1 MSTNADLM
9 LRRNAALPRGVGQ
22 AFPIFIERA
31 RNAEVWDVEGRRY
44 IDFGGGI
51 AVLNVGHNHPR
62 VVASVQAQA
71 EKLAHTCF
79 MVTAY
84 EDYVTVCERLN
95 ALSTIPG
102 AKSFLVS
109 TGAEAVENAVKIAR
123 AYTKRPAVIAF
134 GGGFHGRTLLG
145 MGLTGKVAP
154 YKAGFGPFPGGLYHA
169 AYPCPLHGVSIDD
182 ALA

>member
-51 AVLNVGHNHPR
+51 AVLNVGHNHPAWSPR
-62 VVASVQAQA
+62 WNRPKA
-71 EKLAHTCF
+71 LAHTCF

-84 EDYVTVCERLN
+84 GT
-95 ALSTIPG
+95 T
-102 AKSFLVS
+102 
-109 TGAEAVENAVKIAR
+109 
-123 AYTKRPAVIAF
+123 
-134 GGGFHGRTLLG
+134 
-145 MGLTGKVAP
+145 
-154 YKAGFGPFPGGLYHA
+154 
-169 AYPCPLHGVSIDD
+169 
-182 ALA
+182 